1 MSAKLICDP
10 ITSNNIYPLKKTTSH
25 LPCCHSPYKT
35 SNFVPLLLISWSVS
49 PIPSES
55 TKKGYE
61 LGLKSGPLLH
71 KKWPSYD
78 A

>member
-1 MSAKLICDP
+1 MSIA
-10 ITSNNIYPLKKTTSH
+10 SND
-25 LPCCHSPYKT
+25 LPCNLPFNNTKT
-35 SNFVPLLLISWSVS
+35 VPLSFISHSVF

-55 TKKGYE
+55 LKKGYE

>member
-1 MSAKLICDP
+1 MIFYFQFIHLIC
-10 ITSNNIYPLKKTTSH
+10 NL
-25 LPCCHSPYKT
+25 
-35 SNFVPLLLISWSVS
+35 LLLISWSVF

-55 TKKGYE
+55 TKKDYE
-61 LGLKSGPLLH
+61 LSLKSGPLLH

>member
-1 MSAKLICDP
+1 MIFYFQFIHLLKIC
-10 ITSNNIYPLKKTTSH
+10 NL
-25 LPCCHSPYKT
+25 
-35 SNFVPLLLISWSVS
+35 LLLISWSVF

-55 TKKGYE
+55 LKKGYE

>member
-1 MSAKLICDP
+1 MIFYFQFIHLLKIC
-10 ITSNNIYPLKKTTSH
+10 NL
-25 LPCCHSPYKT
+25 
-35 SNFVPLLLISWSVS
+35 LLLISWSVS

-61 LGLKSGPLLH
+61 LDLKSGPLLH